1 MSIHTTIMLISCI
14 LIIFGFIFVYSAP
27 IDGNGTAVIG
37 TDGQIVPDIT
47 ETSDPMD
54 GTAPFDDVL
63 GKHFLDDG
71 AVVDEN
77 VKDLLGDI
85 ATEEA
90 NDTVPFLNAKNLT
103 NALVAEARK
112 FNFSMN
118 IFNPTA
124 PGYNASVALK
134 LIDVLTEGIRVL
146 ACEEHKIEEVG
157 CPEKDEENGCHY
169 QIFTPLDGYGGL
181 ACRTQCIAM
190 SCKDVPK
197 DEEEELEAEA
207 DGTAI
212 QENTVGETE
221 AEKNLINTINTMKL
235 EHTEPIMLAMAY
247 LKDHMKMD
255 GNETVV
261 DKSVGL
267 VETEL
272 EDAIDS

>member
-1 MSIHTTIMLISCI
+1 MLISCI
-14 LIIFGFIFVYSAP
+14 LIISGFIFVYSAP
-27 IDGNGTAVIG
+27 IDGNETAKTSVIG

-63 GKHFLDDG
+63 GKRFLDDG

-134 LIDVLTEGIRVL
+134 LIDVLTEGIRKCLTECLHVFK
-146 ACEEHKIEEVG
+146 CSIVG
-157 CPEKDEENGCHY
+157 IIC
-169 QIFTPLDGYGGL
+169 QFIFF
-181 ACRTQCIAM
+181 
-190 SCKDVPK
+190 
-197 DEEEELEAEA
+197 
-207 DGTAI
+207 
-212 QENTVGETE
+212 
-221 AEKNLINTINTMKL
+221 
-235 EHTEPIMLAMAY
+235 
-247 LKDHMKMD
+247 
-255 GNETVV
+255 
-261 DKSVGL
+261 
-267 VETEL
+267 
-272 EDAIDS
+272 